1 MGLMVFIVFG
11 ALVAFVGIA
20 LAVLFTLTA
29 ILNADTDPDAGF
41 EDFS

>member
-11 ALVAFVGIA
+11 ALVLFVGVA

-29 ILNADTDPDAGF
+29 IINADHDPDGHF